1 MSALTARSIMTA
13 PVVTVTPRTPI
24 RDAARILLER
34 HISGLPVV
42 DEAGRL
48 AGIVSEADLL
58 IKEVLPRPAEPLL
71 QWFGRSLWLERR
83 VTACRKAE
91 GRTVGEVMT
100 RNVVTAGEETSVHDL
115 ASRMVRFGVN
125 RLPVVRDQTV
135 VGIVTRADV
144 LKVFL
149 RSDELMAQEART
161 ILQDFLRF
169 GEEAAVTVD
178 RGVVVLRGLV
188 ASPGRR
194 ASLLSRLWTID
205 GVVAIDDREL
215 RESYRDSAAIWE

>member
-1 MSALTARSIMTA
+1 MGTLTAKDIMTT
-13 PVVTVTPRTPI
+13 PVVTVTPQTAI
-24 RDAARILLER
+24 RDAVRTLLER

-42 DEAGRL
+42 GEDGRL
-48 AGIVSEADLL
+48 VGIVTEADLL
-58 IKEVLPRPAEPLL
+58 IKKAAPRPAEPVLP
-71 QWFGRSLWLERR
+71 WFGRSLWLERR
-83 VTACRKAE
+83 VTAWRKAE

-100 RNVVTAGEETSVHDL
+100 RNVVTADEETPVHVL
-115 ASRMVRFGVN
+115 ASRMVRFGIN
-125 RLPVVRDQTV
+125 RLPIVRGDRV

-149 RSDELMAQEART
+149 RSDGLIEHEARKV
-161 ILQDFLRF
+161 LEDFLRF
-169 GEEAAVTVD
+169 GEEVALAVD

-194 ASLLSRLWTID
+194 AALLSRLWTID

-215 RESYRDSAAIWE
+215 RQAYRDSAAVWE